1 MATTTFPTRDDF
13 ETMLNESLGGENE
26 TFEGKVVKG
35 IVTAIENDLAVIDVG
50 LKSEGRVALR
60 EFAAP
65 GQRAELKVGDEVE
78 VYVDRVENSAG
89 EAMLSRDRA
98 RREAAWDKLEK
109 EFEAGNRVEGV
120 IFGRVKGGFT
130 VDLGGAVAFLPG
142 SQVDIRPVRD
152 VGPLM
157 DIPQPFQIL
166 KMDRRRGNIVVSRRA
181 ILEETRAEQ
190 RSGLIQ
196 SLAEGQVIE
205 GVVKNITD
213 YGAFVDLG
221 GIDGLLHVTDI
232 SYKRV
237 NHPSE
242 VLGIGDTVKVQ
253 IIRINK
259 ETQRISL
266 GMKQLE
272 SDPWEGAAAKYPVG
286 GAFRGRVTNITEYGA
301 FVELEPGIEGLVH
314 VSEMSWTKK
323 NVHPGKIV
331 STSQEVDVKVLEV
344 DEEKRRI
351 SLGLKQAQANPWEA
365 FAQAH
370 PVGSTVEG
378 EVKNA
383 TEFGLFVGLEGD
395 VDGMVH
401 MSDIAWGVS
410 GEEALALHR
419 KGEMVTAQV
428 LDVDVEKER
437 ISLGMK
443 QLQAGGAGAA
453 GSASAGP
460 RARGGAGAGGVNKGD
475 TLTVTVRDVRD
486 GGLDV
491 QVGDD
496 GATGFVKRTDLGRD
510 RDEQRPER
518 FQVGQKF
525 DAQVIGF
532 DRSKKPNF
540 SIKALQISEEKQAV
554 AQYGSSDSGASLG
567 DILGAAL
574 KEKAEASAK
583 DAEPAEKA
591 DKADKA
597 ADKAEKA
604 EKAAKPAKAAKKPA
618 KAK

>member
-1 MATTTFPTRDDF
+1 MATTAFPSRDDF
-13 ETMLNESLGGENE
+13 AALLNESLGGENE

-35 IVTAIENDLAVIDVG
+35 IVTGIENDLAVIDVG
-50 LKSEGRVALR
+50 LKSEGRVPLR
-60 EFAAP
+60 EFALP
-65 GQRAELKVGDEVE
+65 GQKAELKVGDEVE
-78 VYVDRVENSAG
+78 VYVDRVENAAG

-109 EFEAGNRVEGV
+109 EYDKGERVDGV

-152 VGPLM
+152 VTPLM
-157 DIPQPFQIL
+157 DISQPFQIL

-190 RSGLIQ
+190 RTGLIQ
-196 SLAEGQVIE
+196 SLAENQVIE
-205 GVVKNITD
+205 GIVKNITD

-237 NHPSE
+237 QHPGE
-242 VLGIGDTVKVQ
+242 VINIGDTVKVQ
-253 IIRINK
+253 IVRINR

-272 SDPWEGAAAKYPVG
+272 ADPWEGASAKYAVDG
-286 GAFRGRVTNITEYGA
+286 VFTGRVTNITEYGA

-331 STSQEVDVKVLEV
+331 STSQEVEVKVLEV

-351 SLGLKQAQANPWEA
+351 SLGLKQAQSNPWND
-365 FAQAH
+365 FAESH
-370 PVGSTVEG
+370 PVGTEVDG
-378 EVKNA
+378 EVKNS
-383 TEFGLFVGLEGD
+383 TEFGLFIGLDGD

-410 GEEALALHR
+410 GEEALALHH
-419 KGEMVTAQV
+419 KGEMVKAVV

-443 QLQAGGAGAA
+443 QLERGGVAKGGSVSGGA
-453 GSASAGP
+453 
-460 RARGGAGAGGVNKGD
+460 NKGE
-475 TLTVTVRDVRD
+475 TVTVTVLEARD

-491 QVGDD
+491 QIGDD
-496 GATGFVKRTDLGRD
+496 GATGFIKRTDLGRD

-525 DAQVIGF
+525 DAMVTGF
-532 DRSKKPNF
+532 DRSKKPTF

-574 KEKAEASAK
+574 KEKQ
-583 DAEPAEKA
+583 
-591 DKADKA
+591 DKTK
-597 ADKAEKA
+597 
-604 EKAAKPAKAAKKPA
+604 
-618 KAK
+618 